1 MKITQDQ
8 DISHVLGSVRKFYLK
23 YLNKF
28 NLCAKLGNFS
38 LFMKDYIAEQDQLL
52 MILDPAQVIKK
63 LDYSKTKY
71 VNEVC
76 NLIKLSYLAPATK
89 CYQQIS
95 VFCTGKKN

>member
-1 MKITQDQ
+1 M
-8 DISHVLGSVRKFYLK
+8 LGSVRKFYLK

-95 VFCTGKKN
+95 VFCTGKKNYKVF